1 MEDTSRPPHLGGRPV
16 DQETVLP
23 LPMEGENVAAPGSWA
38 AHIRNLPFSVARC
51 GDRLKGPYLDRLLVV
66 PRESRREPYL
76 RVGRQWTALRFQQQ
90 INVSLAHAEAA
101 LMQVVGNQALTPC
114 NSCLRREGPFSHCV
128 SVRDVSGLE
137 ACANCHWAGRDN
149 RCHYRQSFQTVTSQ
163 HTLTITETPRHDDD
177 HPSTIRAN
185 PHSSQTPTPQTD
197 TNPTGQCSGQRAIVL
212 HPLESIAQVLE
223 SSRGFRAQMEELL
236 DQVHSV
242 QTPSTADLLLQRNV
256 DNVYNTHCELD
267 QHLRQSYNMVMD
279 ILDYPARD

>member
-38 AHIRNLPFSVARC
+38 AHIRNLPFSVARPPV
-51 GDRLKGPYLDRLLVV
+51 DRSAISTTD
-66 PRESRREPYL
+66 
-76 RVGRQWTALRFQQQ
+76 
-90 INVSLAHAEAA
+90 NVSLAHAEAA